1 MANKVLETKDLTM
14 RFGGLVAVNC
24 LNLYVDEGEAVG
36 LIGPNGAGKTT
47 AFNMISGAYKP
58 SDGKVFFLGEDT
70 TDLPAA
76 TMCKKG
82 VGRTF
87 QVVKPF
93 GDMSVLENV
102 MVGGFVHTSKTSEAR
117 KITLPTARPRT

>member
-24 LNLYVDEGEAVG
+24 LDLYVDEGEAVG

-58 SDGKVFFLGEDT
+58 SDGKVFSWVRIPPAFL
-70 TDLPAA
+70 
-76 TMCKKG
+76 
-82 VGRTF
+82 R
-87 QVVKPF
+87 
-93 GDMSVLENV
+93 
-102 MVGGFVHTSKTSEAR
+102 
-117 KITLPTARPRT
+117 RPCVRRALAVPSRS